1 MTEPAVVAPIAGVAQ
16 HYAWG
21 DPTSIPGI
29 VGLEPDG
36 RPFAEWWLGAHP
48 KAPATLADGTTLD
61 DRIAEA
67 PADWLG
73 DAVAERFGRLPFL
86 LKILAAGVPL
96 SIQSHPSL
104 DEARAGFA
112 RENAAGVPLDA
123 PHRTYRD
130 DNHKPELICALTP
143 FEAKCGYRT
152 LASARAVIDRLRST
166 MPHADL
172 DALDGQLAAAG
183 DDREVLAAV
192 TAWIL
197 DPART
202 VAAELV
208 PAVVAA
214 AAATASDDPADTEL
228 RWVAEIDAAF
238 PGDAGVVV
246 ALLLNHVS
254 LEPGQAIFLE
264 AGNLHAYLRGVGVEL
279 MANSDN
285 VIRGGL
291 TPKHID
297 LAELAGV
304 VDATPLDAAVQTASA
319 GDHTFDIPVPE
330 FGLRRLSGDVST
342 MVEGPAIALVIDG
355 SAVVGEVEL
364 GPGASAM
371 VGPGTASIRSTGEV
385 YLATVGRLDGVGA
398 S

>member
-1 MTEPAVVAPIAGVAQ
+1 MPSAVVAPITGISQ

-21 DPTSIPGI
+21 DPEAIPGI
-29 VGLEPDG
+29 LGVEADG
-36 RPFAEWWLGAHP
+36 RPWAEWWLGAHP
-48 KAPATLADGTTLD
+48 KAPALLPDGSTLD
-61 DRIAEA
+61 DRIAGA
-67 PADWLG
+67 PTEWLG
-73 DAVAERFGRLPFL
+73 GAVDERFGRLPFL

-112 RENAAGVPLDA
+112 RENAEGVPLDA

-152 LASARAVIDRLRST
+152 PSSARAVVDRLRAAT
-166 MPHADL
+166 PHPDL
-172 DALDGQLAAAG
+172 DLLAEHLAADGA
-183 DDREVLAAV
+183 DADVLAAT
-192 TAWIL
+192 TAWVL
-197 DPART
+197 DPERSDAPD
-202 VAAELV
+202 LV
-208 PAVVAA
+208 PAVVEA
-214 AAATASDDPADTEL
+214 AAATATDAAEDVEL
-228 RWVAEIDAAF
+228 RWCAEIDAAF
-238 PGDAGVVV
+238 PADPGLVVG
-246 ALLLNHVS
+246 LLLNHIS
-254 LEPGQAIFLE
+254 LQPGQAIFLE

-297 LAELAGV
+297 LAELASV
-304 VDATPLDAAVQTASA
+304 VDATPLDAAVQTSAA

-330 FGLRRLSGDVST
+330 FGLRRLSGEVST
-342 MVEGPAIALVIDG
+342 TVEGPAIALVISG
-355 SAVVGEVEL
+355 SATVGDAEI

-371 VGPGTASIRSTGEV
+371 VGAGTADVRSNGEV
-385 YLATVGRLDGVGA
+385 YLATVGQLD
-398 S
+398 